1 MITSIRT
8 QRRYDHRLRELVR
21 STGNIEHAIQRGVPR
36 STARGWRNSAR
47 FEVVTVGDDGLRKR
61 GIIVEPAD
69 TSQYEVFADE
79 GPHLGGD
86 NTAPRPLTYF
96 LLSVGFCALT
106 QLHRYSDMMKVTLKD
121 PKVTVRSGFRTD
133 GSVLKGTVKA
143 STVDFEVEFDVES
156 DDPPDRVAAC
166 IRAAEAGCFV
176 MQAVTQPTEVTRT
189 VRLNGETLDI
199 GA

>member
-1 MITSIRT
+1 MADQAVAGGETKEYAWQGR
-8 QRRYDHRLRELVR
+8 QF
-21 STGNIEHAIQRGVPR
+21 AQ
-36 STARGWRNSAR
+36 
-47 FEVVTVGDDGLRKR
+47 EVVTVADDGLRKR
-61 GIIVEPAD
+61 GIIVEPEE
-69 TSQYEVFADE
+69 TRQYEVFADE
-79 GPHLGGD
+79 GPHLGGE

-106 QLHRYSDMMKVTLKD
+106 QLHRYSDMLKVTLRD

-143 STVDFEVEFDVES
+143 SIVDFEIEFDVDS
-156 DDPPDRVAAC
+156 DDPPERVAHC

-176 MQAVTQPTEVTRT
+176 MSAVQEPTEVART
-189 VRLNGETLDI
+189 VRLNGQEIDI